1 MTAKNDIARL
11 SFEEALKRL
20 ESIVRKLESGE
31 AGLEESI
38 SFYEEGN
45 ALKELCEKKLADA
58 QLRVK
63 KITLDA
69 DGKPKSEK
77 FDTE

>member
-1 MTAKNDIARL
+1 MTAKKDP
-11 SFEEALKRL
+11 SFEEALKEL
-20 ESIVRKLESGE
+20 EAIVRKLESGE

-38 SFYEEGN
+38 SIYEKGN
-45 ALKELCEKKLADA
+45 ALKELCETKLADA

-69 DGKPKSEK
+69 EGKPKTKK